1 MVEPNVSHW
10 QLWRRW
16 HWWQLGYLA
25 VVVLG
30 ALSIGLLSWRI
41 ADDRKEIRST
51 QVTIRHQQAALRS
64 QQKSLREQQ
73 QSQAR
78 LSQKLCKR
86 FNDSRIASND
96 QLRVPLRAT
105 EYVLASIL
113 RTAATNAKTSI
124 TRSAYIAL
132 ARRFEALAERVAL
145 TRNVP
150 CDFTR

>member
-1 MVEPNVSHW
+1 MAVKPNVSS
-10 QLWRRW
+10 WRI
-16 HWWQLGYLA
+16 WQLGYFL

-30 ALSIGLLSWRI
+30 ALSIGLLAWRI
-41 ADDRKEIRST
+41 ADDRKEIRGT
-51 QVTIRHQQAALRS
+51 QVAIRQQQAALRS

-78 LSQKLCKR
+78 LSQKLCTR

-113 RTAATNAKTSI
+113 RTAATNAKTAI
-124 TRSAYIAL
+124 TRSAYTAL